1 MEERFTIKQVL
12 IITRDL
18 LKGIGNIPID
28 ESEHIGVP
36 VINAIQNLDA
46 CINAIEADEA
56 RKAETQE
63 AGEENAS

>member
-63 AGEENAS
+63 AGEVNAS